1 MIAIRN
7 HATIVILF
15 ISFFLLQKTGA
26 QTPWKIAGEKIT
38 TNWAASVDYKNPLP
52 EYPRPQMQRVDW
64 INLNGLWD
72 YAIKPITEN
81 IPTAY
86 EGKILVP
93 FAVESALSG
102 VGKEVGKDN
111 WLWYRTK
118 FTPPK
123 NIKNKKLLLH
133 FGAVD
138 WRCTVYINGKE
149 LNTHSGGYD
158 PFYFDITDYLKK
170 GQQELV
176 VRVWDPTDDGPQPRG
191 KQVKN
196 PNSIWYTPVTGI
208 WQTVWLETV
217 NASHIENINTVSD
230 IDKNMIRIQTGLKDA
245 KDGDQLKISI
255 SEGGKIITD
264 EIINAGTMADV
275 QLKDVKTWSPANPF
289 LYDLKLQLMRNGE
302 ILDEVTSYFAMRK
315 ISLAR
320 DKNGIQRLMLNNEFL
335 FQFGMLDQGWWPD
348 GLYTAA
354 TDEALQFDIVQ
365 AKAMGFNMLR
375 KHVKVEPSRWYY
387 HCDKIGML
395 VWQDMPSGDMATADK
410 WITNPALEPFDKMRT
425 PESEQIFKTELKT
438 IMDATKFFPCIVAW
452 VPFNEAWGQFKT
464 VEITGWVKNYDKSR
478 LVNSASGGNFFL
490 TGDIHDFHN
499 YPPPIMQRADLFG
512 KNQAV
517 VLGEYGGLGLP
528 IEGHTWQNK
537 ANWGYQS
544 FKSADSLLIQYS
556 NFVGLLENF
565 IPKGLSAAI
574 YTQVSDVEGEVNGL
588 MTYDRKL
595 IKIPVNKLNK
605 VNSKLYKPLSQ

>member
-1 MIAIRN
+1 MIAITKR
-7 HATIVILF
+7 ASIAILLY
-15 ISFFLLQKTGA
+15 FFQTAGA
-26 QTPWKIAGEKIT
+26 QTSWKIAGEKIT
-38 TNWAASVDYKNPLP
+38 TNWAAAVDYKQPLP
-52 EYPRPQMQRVDW
+52 EYPRPQMQRTNW

-72 YAIKPITEN
+72 YAIKPIAEN

-86 EGKILVP
+86 NGKILVP
-93 FAVESALSG
+93 YAVESALSG
-102 VGKEVGKDN
+102 VGREVAKDN
-111 WLWYRTK
+111 YLWYRTK
-118 FTPPK
+118 FTAPK
-123 NIKNKKLLLH
+123 NLKNKKLLLH

-149 LNTHSGGYD
+149 LSTHSGGYD
-158 PFYFDITDYLKK
+158 PFYFNITGYLKK

-176 VRVWDPTDDGPQPRG
+176 VRVWDPTDEGPQPRG

-196 PNSIWYTPVTGI
+196 PNSIWYTAVTGI

-217 NASHIENINTVSD
+217 SSSHIEKINAFSD
-230 IDKNMIRIQTGLKDA
+230 IDKNMIRIQTGVKDI

-255 SEGGKIITD
+255 SDRGNILAE
-264 EIINAGTMADV
+264 EIIKAGTTAEV
-275 QLKDVKTWSPANPF
+275 QLKDVKRWSPDNPF
-289 LYDLKLQLMRNGE
+289 LYDMIIQLLRNGQL
-302 ILDEVTSYFAMRK
+302 LDEVTSYFAMRK
-315 ISLAR
+315 ISLTP
-320 DKNGIQRLMLNNEFL
+320 DKNGVQRLMLNNEFL

-354 TDEALQFDIVQ
+354 TDEALKFDIVE

-375 KHVKVEPSRWYY
+375 KHVKVEPARWYY

-395 VWQDMPSGDMATADK
+395 VWQDMPSGDMAKADK
-410 WITNPALEPFDKMRT
+410 WITNPALEPFDKIRT
-425 PESEQIFKTELKT
+425 SESEQIFRTELKAM
-438 IMDATKFFPCIVAW
+438 MDATMFFPSIVAW
-452 VPFNEAWGQFKT
+452 VPFNEAWGQFRT
-464 VEITGWVKNYDKSR
+464 VEITEWVMNYDKSR

-490 TGDIHDFHN
+490 TGHMHDYHN

-528 IEGHTWQNK
+528 IEGHTWQSK

-544 FKSADSLLIQYS
+544 FKSTDSLLIQYS
-556 NFVGLLENF
+556 NFVSLLEHF

-588 MTYDRKL
+588 MTYDRKI
-595 IKIPVNKLNK
+595 IKIPVDKMNK
-605 VNSKLYKPLSQ
+605 VNCKLYMPLSQ